1 VTEGFFFAQQTHR
14 GEERKIRMAQAVA
27 MPQGAARWTTR
38 AGGGPAGGLA
48 KDTEQCRMV
57 ELSASGSSS
66 SIQEDEGR
74 SFPRESSFNGPQQG
88 LRCGASTFGQDSD
101 GLMMGADGKV
111 HRDAG

>member
-1 VTEGFFFAQQTHR
+1 MTEGFFFAQQTHR
-14 GEERKIRMAQAVA
+14 GEERKIRTAQAVA

-48 KDTEQCRMV
+48 KDTEQC
-57 ELSASGSSS
+57 SS

-74 SFPRESSFNGPQQG
+74 SFPRESSFNGPQRG